1 MKGEDMTAQSGGTIG
16 SSMHR
21 DLEVVAQDA
30 TIVDATVRMR
40 ERRIGSVLVGSV
52 EPSGGGYRIVGIV
65 TETDLVRKVIA
76 QGLNASQTTAAQV
89 MAGSLLTITPDRL
102 MLDASHLMEINQV
115 RHLCVSEGGSVVG
128 LISVRDLV
136 KHFVDAE
143 AGPVRELDDVY
154 RPLSV
159 LMRTSIET
167 IEGKETVL
175 ASARRMAEK
184 HIGSLLVAEEG
195 KVVGIVTESDMVRK
209 ALAYKLDAGL
219 IRVGSFMNHPVI
231 DIDINRT
238 VHDASDL
245 MAEKGVRHLAVT
257 ENHKIVGILS
267 VRDLIRMISVR
278 DRPRFLREK

>member
-1 MKGEDMTAQSGGTIG
+1 MTAQSGETVGG
-16 SSMHR
+16 CMHR

-30 TIVDATVRMR
+30 TIVDAAVRMR

-52 EPSGGGYRIVGIV
+52 ERGGGGHRIVGIV
-65 TETDLVRKVIA
+65 TETDLVGKVIA
-76 QGLNASQTTAAQV
+76 QGLNALQTAAAQV
-89 MAGSLLTITPDRL
+89 MASPLLTITPDRP

-115 RHLCVSEGGSVVG
+115 RHLCVSEGGDIVG
-128 LISVRDLV
+128 LISVRDLA
-136 KHFVDAE
+136 KHFVEAE
-143 AGPVRELDDVY
+143 SGPVRELDDVY

-175 ASARRMAEK
+175 AAARRMAEK
-184 HIGSLLVAEEG
+184 HIGSLLVVEEG

-219 IRVGSFMNHPVI
+219 IRVGSLMNHPVI

-257 ENHKIVGILS
+257 ENHRIVGILS

-278 DRPRFLREK
+278 DRPRFLRER